1 MFLSSYLSFKV
12 VDIFLL
18 FLKWAIYSDV
28 YEFEDCLLKLDD
40 FDNDLAFYKRKV
52 QRLFYSVKL
61 LRDICCIYIRKLLGL
76 NIYKKLQMLMDEG
89 YIVRVYVDLLLLIQ
103 EFY

>member
-1 MFLSSYLSFKV
+1 MVVRKENMKLVKFFLRLNYLLEFFLEMFLSSYLSFKV

-40 FDNDLAFYKRKV
+40 FDNDLVFYKRKV
-52 QRLFYSVKL
+52 
-61 LRDICCIYIRKLLGL
+61 
-76 NIYKKLQMLMDEG
+76 
-89 YIVRVYVDLLLLIQ
+89 
-103 EFY
+103 

>member
-28 YEFEDCLLKLDD
+28 YEFEDCLLKMDD

-52 QRLFYSVKL
+52 
-61 LRDICCIYIRKLLGL
+61 
-76 NIYKKLQMLMDEG
+76 
-89 YIVRVYVDLLLLIQ
+89 
-103 EFY
+103 